1 MPNPKCPICKCYIQE
16 QETKSSGELFK
27 TCKRCREIQKKQRK
41 KADEPDN
48 KNTEYLK
55 CGSCG
60 CFKTIEEIGC
70 RKSGLIYKCCNRCRN
85 KEVKK
90 ADEPDNKNTIN
101 INDIIYEKM
110 DYSRDDIIFVN
121 GDIYIKKKWS
131 AFEKNISY

>member
-1 MPNPKCPICKCYIQE
+1 MVNPKCKSCLTYISE
-16 QETKSSGELFK
+16 VELKSSGEPYK
-27 TCKRCREIQKKQRK
+27 SCKRCRETQKAFYSK
-41 KADEPDN
+41 KTKKEDDEPDN

-121 GDIYIKKKWS
+121 GDIYIKKK
-131 AFEKNISY
+131 